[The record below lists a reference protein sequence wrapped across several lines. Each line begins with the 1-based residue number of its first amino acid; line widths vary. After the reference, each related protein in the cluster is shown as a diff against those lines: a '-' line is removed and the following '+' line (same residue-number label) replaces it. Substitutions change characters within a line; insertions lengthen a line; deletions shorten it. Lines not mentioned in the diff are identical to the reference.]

1 VAPATSPA
9 PAPVLEVEHEAAVEP
24 SAPEKAPEP
33 RAGALEE
40 VVEEALKAVE
50 AAEAEVA
57 GVEPNRPKPPATPAP
72 PSRPASVPETQAP
85 QTVAAP
91 RRDLDD
97 LQERLDDRILLDVLG
112 IGKGEMPVDLMDNA
126 LVADDVIRR
135 ATNMMAGSDP
145 FGAIRL
151 LEAVIPR
158 IYVKELKREAQ
169 VVLARGYTRN
179 PKWVRRGEEMLQSV
193 IRDDPSFVGAY
204 LALGTL
210 YKENGL
216 RARAVNMFRRVLELR
231 PDHSLAAAEVRSLVA
246 PAPSKK
252 LFGRT

>member
-1 VAPATSPA
+1 MAPATR
-9 PAPVLEVEHEAAVEP
+9 AV
-24 SAPEKAPEP
+24 
-33 RAGALEE
+33 ALED

-50 AAEAEVA
+50 AAEAEIA
-57 GVEPNRPKPPATPAP
+57 TVEPNRPKPPATPAS
-72 PSRPASVPETQAP
+72 PSRPASVLATQTQETH
-85 QTVAAP
+85 AAP
-91 RRDLDD
+91 RRDSAGDV
-97 LQERLDDRILLDVLG
+97 QERIDDRILLEVLG

-179 PKWVRRGEEMLQSV
+179 PKWVRRGEELLQSV
-193 IRDDPSFVGAY
+193 IREDPSCVDAY

-216 RARAVNMFRRVLELR
+216 RARAVNMFRKVLELR
-231 PDHSLAAAEVRSLVA
+231 PDHSLAAAEVRSLIT